1 MAECSIGFP
10 YLLQF
15 KPEYFLLLHKH
26 WCQMT
31 THHSQWVWSKKTQ
44 FEHCYLGL
52 CLPFHVL
59 GCVSLIKSLNLSFLI
74 WKMGIMMI
82 VPPFRLHVC
91 LLRTSGPKR
100 AFWVPESGT
109 NMNYSATWGEGNLLF
124 RGYGCHP
131 RG

>member
-74 WKMGIMMI
+74 WKMGIIMI
-82 VPPFRLHVC
+82 LQPFRLHMC
-91 LLRTSGPKR
+91 LKRAGVPQR

-109 NMNYSATWGEGNLLF
+109 KMNYSATWGEGNLLF
-124 RGYGCHP
+124 
-131 RG
+131 